1 LLGLGIETRKE
12 RVPVELVF
20 LVEGEGW
27 GVARE
32 IKRERVSHNS
42 FPGILKMP

>member
-12 RVPVELVF
+12 RVPVALVF
-20 LVEGEGW
+20 FGGGGGW

-32 IKRERVSHNS
+32 IRRERVSHNN